1 MKLTF
6 LGSGG
11 GRFATIS
18 QKRMTGGF
26 RIDDF
31 GGKNYQIDPGPGAL
45 VRSYQYGVNPT
56 KIDGIFISHSHTD
69 HYNDAEIFIEAMTRG
84 MTKNNGIIMGSR
96 TIFENYQR
104 WGPAISSYHQSNSKN
119 LILTPNKIA
128 RFPSFTIKGAATK
141 HGDPT
146 GVGFQIENNGFK
158 ISYTADT
165 EYFDELAKYHKNAD
179 ILIGSVLRPGAK
191 SIRGHMC
198 TNKFI
203 DLVEKVQPSL
213 AIMTHFGFKM
223 IAANPVEE
231 AIRVSK
237 KTGVRTLAA
246 FDGMR
251 VDVNER
257 NPERS
262 KMIRLK
268 DRFAARMKQ
277 EDVFA
282 VNFKSKPKKKNNYNK
297 DTNKN
302 NNYNNEDSNKNN
314 NYNSK
319 KNNNSDGNNNDNFT
333 TFN

>member
-1 MKLTF
+1 
-6 LGSGG
+6 
-11 GRFATIS
+11 
-18 QKRMTGGF
+18 
-26 RIDDF
+26 
-31 GGKNYQIDPGPGAL
+31 
-45 VRSYQYGVNPT
+45 
-56 KIDGIFISHSHTD
+56 
-69 HYNDAEIFIEAMTRG
+69 
-84 MTKNNGIIMGSR
+84 
-96 TIFENYQR
+96 
-104 WGPAISSYHQSNSKN
+104 
-119 LILTPNKIA
+119 
-128 RFPSFTIKGAATK
+128 
-141 HGDPT
+141 
-146 GVGFQIENNGFK
+146 
-158 ISYTADT
+158 
-165 EYFDELAKYHKNAD
+165 
-179 ILIGSVLRPGAK
+179 
-191 SIRGHMC
+191 MC
-198 TNKFI
+198 TNNFI

-282 VNFKSKPKKKNNYNK
+282 VNFKSKPKKKNNYNNK
-297 DTNKN
+297 DSHKN

>member
-1 MKLTF
+1 MKITF

-31 GGKNYQIDPGPGAL
+31 GGKNYQVDPGPGAL
-45 VRSYQYGVNPT
+45 VRSYQFGVNPT
-56 KIDGIFISHSHTD
+56 KIDGVFISHSHTD

-104 WGPAISSYHQSNSKN
+104 WGPAISSYHKSNSKN
-119 LILTPNKIA
+119 LILVPNKIA
-128 RFPSFTIKGAATK
+128 RFPSFTIKGTDTQ

-158 ISYTADT
+158 ISYTSDT
-165 EYFDELAKYHKNAD
+165 GYFDELAKYHKNAD
-179 ILIGSVLRPGAK
+179 ILIGSVLRPGAR
-191 SIRGHMC
+191 SIKGHMC
-198 TNKFI
+198 TNNFI
-203 DLVEKVQPSL
+203 DLVEKVKPSL

-257 NPERS
+257 YPERS

-268 DRFAARMKQ
+268 DRFANKLKQ
-277 EDVFA
+277 EEVFA
-282 VNFKSKPKKKNNYNK
+282 LNYEAKPNKKRNYNKNNYQ
-297 DTNKN
+297 
-302 NNYNNEDSNKNN
+302 NYI
-314 NYNSK
+314 
-319 KNNNSDGNNNDNFT
+319 NFS
-333 TFN
+333 FYYFFIFYFLFLIFYF

>member
-18 QKRMTGGF
+18 QKRMSGGF

-31 GGKNYQIDPGPGAL
+31 GGKNYQIDPGPGSL
-45 VRSYQYGVNPT
+45 VRSYQFGVNPT
-56 KIDGIFISHSHTD
+56 KLDGIFISHSHTD
-69 HYNDAEIFIEAMTRG
+69 HYNDAEILIEAMTRG
-84 MTKNNGIIMGSR
+84 MTKNHGIIMGSR

-104 WGPAISSYHQSNSKN
+104 WGPAISSYHKSNSKN
-119 LILTPNKIA
+119 LIMTPNKIA

-165 EYFDELAKYHKNAD
+165 EYFEELAKYHKNAD
-179 ILIGSVLRPGAK
+179 ILIGSVLRPGHK

-198 TNKFI
+198 TNDFI
-203 DLVEKVQPSL
+203 DLVEKVKPRL
-213 AIMTHFGFKM
+213 AIITHFGFKM

-257 NPERS
+257 YPERS

-282 VNFKSKPKKKNNYNK
+282 VNYKSNK
-297 DTNKN
+297 NKN
-302 NNYNNEDSNKNN
+302 NKKNYN
-314 NYNSK
+314 
-319 KNNNSDGNNNDNFT
+319 

>member
-1 MKLTF
+1 MKITF

-31 GGKNYQIDPGPGAL
+31 GGKNYQVDPGPGAL
-45 VRSYQYGVNPT
+45 VRSYQFGVNPT
-56 KIDGIFISHSHTD
+56 KIDGVYISHSHTD

-84 MTKNNGIIMGSR
+84 MTKNNGIIMGSQSV
-96 TIFENYQR
+96 FEKFQR
-104 WGPAISSYHQSNSKN
+104 WGPAISSYHKSNSKN

-128 RFPSFTIKGAATK
+128 RFPSFSIKGTETR

-146 GVGFQIENNGFK
+146 GVGFQIENKGFK

-165 EYFDELAKYHKNAD
+165 EYFDELPKYHKNAD
-179 ILIGSVLRPGAK
+179 ILIGSVLRPGAR

-198 TNKFI
+198 TDNFI
-203 DLVEKVQPSL
+203 DIVEQVKPGL

-246 FDGMR
+246 FDGMK
-251 VDVNER
+251 VDINEKY
-257 NPERS
+257 PERS

-268 DRFAARMKQ
+268 DRFANRIKQ
-277 EDVFA
+277 EDVYSL
-282 VNFKSKPKKKNNYNK
+282 NFESKPNKKRNNKKNNY
-297 DTNKN
+297 
-302 NNYNNEDSNKNN
+302 
-314 NYNSK
+314 
-319 KNNNSDGNNNDNFT
+319 DN
-333 TFN
+333 

>member
-1 MKLTF
+1 MKITF
-6 LGSGG
+6 LGTGG
-11 GRFATIS
+11 GRFTTIS
-18 QKRMTGGF
+18 QKRMSGGF
-26 RIDDF
+26 RIDNIHGF
-31 GGKNYQIDPGPGAL
+31 NLHVDPGPGAL
-45 VRSYQYGVNPT
+45 IRSLEYRLNPGHINGV
-56 KIDGIFISHSHTD
+56 FISHCHTD
-69 HYNDAEIFIEAMTRG
+69 HYNDAEVLIEAMTKG
-84 MTKNNGIIMGSR
+84 MTKNYGNIIGSKSVM
-96 TIFENYQR
+96 EGAER
-104 WGPAISSYHQSNSKN
+104 WGPSISNYHKSNSQN
-119 LILTPNKIA
+119 YTLTPDETIDFDQFK
-128 RFPSFTIKGAATK
+128 IKGTK
-141 HGDPT
+141 TIHGDPY

-198 TNKFI
+198 TNNFI

>member
-45 VRSYQYGVNPT
+45 VRSYQFGVNPT

-69 HYNDAEIFIEAMTRG
+69 HYNDAEILIEAMTRG
-84 MTKNNGIIMGSR
+84 MTKNNGIIMGGK

-104 WGPAISSYHQSNSKN
+104 WGPAISNYHKSNSKN
-119 LILTPNKIA
+119 LILTPGKIA
-128 RFPSFTIKGAATK
+128 RFPGFTIKGTATR

-146 GVGFQIENNGFK
+146 GVGFQMENNGFK

-165 EYFDELAKYHKNAD
+165 EYFDELPKHHKNAD
-179 ILIGSVLRPGAK
+179 ILIGSVLRPGER

-198 TNKFI
+198 TCNFI
-203 DLVEKVQPSL
+203 DIVEQVKPSL

-251 VDVNER
+251 VDINEKY
-257 NPERS
+257 PERS

-268 DRFAARMKQ
+268 DRFANRLK
-277 EDVFA
+277 
-282 VNFKSKPKKKNNYNK
+282 
-297 DTNKN
+297 
-302 NNYNNEDSNKNN
+302 
-314 NYNSK
+314 
-319 KNNNSDGNNNDNFT
+319 
-333 TFN
+333 

>member
-1 MKLTF
+1 MKITF

-31 GGKNYQIDPGPGAL
+31 GGKNYQVDPGPGAL
-45 VRSYQYGVNPT
+45 VRSYQFGVNPT

-69 HYNDAEIFIEAMTRG
+69 HYNDAEILIEAMTRG

-96 TIFENYQR
+96 SIFENYQR

-119 LILTPNKIA
+119 LILVPNKIV
-128 RFPSFTIKGAATK
+128 RFPAFSIKGTDTQ

-165 EYFDELAKYHKNAD
+165 GYFDELAKYHKNAD
-179 ILIGSVLRPGAK
+179 ILIGSVLRPGAR
-191 SIRGHMC
+191 SIKGHMC
-198 TNKFI
+198 TNNFI
-203 DLVEKVQPSL
+203 DLVEKVKPSL

-246 FDGMR
+246 FDGMM

-262 KMIRLK
+262 RMIRLK
-268 DRFAARMKQ
+268 DRFANRLKQ
-277 EDVFA
+277 EEVFSL
-282 VNFKSKPKKKNNYNK
+282 NYEKSNKKRNNKKNNYN
-297 DTNKN
+297 N
-302 NNYNNEDSNKNN
+302 
-314 NYNSK
+314 
-319 KNNNSDGNNNDNFT
+319 
-333 TFN
+333 

>member
-1 MKLTF
+1 MKITF

-11 GRFATIS
+11 GRFTTIS

-45 VRSYQYGVNPT
+45 VRSYQFGVNPT
-56 KIDGIFISHSHTD
+56 KIDGVFVSHSHTD

-96 TIFENYQR
+96 TVFENFQR
-104 WGPAISSYHQSNSKN
+104 WGPAISSYHRSNSKN

-128 RFPSFTIKGAATK
+128 RFPSFSIKGTATQ

-146 GVGFQIENNGFK
+146 GVGFQMENNGFK
-158 ISYTADT
+158 ISYTSDT
-165 EYFDELAKYHKNAD
+165 SYFDELPKYHKNAD
-179 ILIGSVLRPGAK
+179 ILIGSVLRPGPR
-191 SIRGHMC
+191 SIKGHMC
-198 TNKFI
+198 TDNFI
-203 DLVEKVQPSL
+203 SLVEAVKPSL

-251 VDVNER
+251 VDVNEKY
-257 NPERS
+257 PERS

-268 DRFAARMKQ
+268 GNFMSRLKQ
-277 EDVFA
+277 DDIFSFNSE
-282 VNFKSKPKKKNNYNK
+282 SKPNKRRNGNYKKI
-297 DTNKN
+297 
-302 NNYNNEDSNKNN
+302 DS
-314 NYNSK
+314 
-319 KNNNSDGNNNDNFT
+319 
-333 TFN
+333 